1 MQHRPTELKL
11 RKSAR
16 ILAVT
21 FSDGKVFELPLEYL
35 RVFSPSA
42 EVRGHGP
49 GQEVLQVGKKHVTVT
64 RIEPVGSYAIR
75 LVFDDGHNSGLYS
88 WDVLYDLGSN
98 QEANWASYLQRLEDA
113 GASREPHTGNDL
125 NGTH

>member
-11 RKSAR
+11 RRSAR
-16 ILAVT
+16 SLAVT
-21 FSDGKVFELPLEYL
+21 FESGEVFDLPLEYL

-49 GQEVLQVGKKHVTVT
+49 GQEVLQVGKRNVTVT

-75 LVFDDGHNSGLYS
+75 LVFDDGHNSGLFS
-88 WDVLYDLGSN
+88 WDVLYDLGVN
-98 QEANWASYLQRLEDA
+98 HEANWANYLHRLDEA
-113 GASREPHTGNDL
+113 GASREAQ
-125 NGTH
+125 

>member
-1 MQHRPTELKL
+1 MQHRPTELRL

-16 ILAVT
+16 TLVVT
-21 FSDGKVFELPLEYL
+21 FDSGETFELPLEYL

-64 RIEPVGSYAIR
+64 RIEPVGAYAIR

-88 WDVLYDLGSN
+88 WDVLHDLGTH
-98 QEANWASYLQRLEDA
+98 QAANWTHYLHRLEQA
-113 GASREPHTGNDL
+113 GASREP
-125 NGTH
+125 